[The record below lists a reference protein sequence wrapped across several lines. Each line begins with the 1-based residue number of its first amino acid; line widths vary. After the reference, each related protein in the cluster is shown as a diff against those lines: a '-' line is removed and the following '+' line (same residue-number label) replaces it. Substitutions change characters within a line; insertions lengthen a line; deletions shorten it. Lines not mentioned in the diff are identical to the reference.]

1 MTDQKVLETQK
12 WLNATYGNVTGFEK
26 APENGHTG
34 WKTIYS
40 LREALQHELG
50 LSQLGEGFGDATK
63 GALVH
68 VITEVKPGYKGKIA
82 KLIKGAFWCKGI
94 SSGEFDESYDAD
106 LDKAVKALQGYAGL
120 PKDGILTVNLTA
132 ALFDMSAFVLVEGG
146 DPNIRKM
153 QQDLNARFSNELGV
167 MPCDGIYQ
175 RDTNKALIYA
185 LQCTVGMSAEVANGN
200 YGPGTVSLTPT
211 VSSGTTGYIVQI
223 IQYGLYVNGFYKGN
237 FDGNFNDG
245 VVSGIIEFRKFMNL
259 PPFSAVADLTLIKGL
274 LTSNG
279 NTDRDSNTCDA
290 STQLTKNDIAN
301 FKRFGFDI
309 VGRYLTGTVGS
320 GENERPKN
328 LTISEIKRIAE
339 GGLRLFPIYEDG
351 GYTVEYFTSRQG
363 VVDANIASQA
373 ARELGF
379 PSGTTIYFAIDVD
392 VQEGEIGSGI
402 VPYITSL
409 LKTLKYT
416 EYEVGIYGTRNVC
429 LHGEKLGVK
438 KSFVADMS
446 YGWSGNLGFK
456 MPKNWAFDQFSEYP
470 IGGTPID
477 QDASSGRDKGV
488 VITDFPKG
496 ISRNEVLKKI
506 SKIVSAFGVEFG
518 KKITISVGVLDV
530 TLEAKAAVEPK
541 DGAIFAIKNG
551 KFDSASIDTWL
562 KKTFGFSSEQA
573 DLFIQKCGEITFVTK
588 IDVGNVIFENSIDP
602 DGKLVASM
610 TINIQKYEG
619 QYLDESLALVF
630 GLKLQLPNFPHL
642 DLSSEVSVELPE
654 VSKETLKNGIL
665 ATTLLVVVIVL
676 ICSGVE
682 EVALIAEVLSKLFT
696 PLRYAV

>member
-1 MTDQKVLETQK
+1 MVL
-12 WLNATYGNVTGFEK
+12 F
-26 APENGHTG
+26 
-34 WKTIYS
+34 
-40 LREALQHELG
+40 
-50 LSQLGEGFGDATK
+50 F
-63 GALVH
+63 
-68 VITEVKPGYKGKIA
+68 
-82 KLIKGAFWCKGI
+82 F
-94 SSGEFDESYDAD
+94 F
-106 LDKAVKALQGYAGL
+106 
-120 PKDGILTVNLTA
+120 
-132 ALFDMSAFVLVEGG
+132 F
-146 DPNIRKM
+146 
-153 QQDLNARFSNELGV
+153 
-167 MPCDGIYQ
+167 
-175 RDTNKALIYA
+175 
-185 LQCTVGMSAEVANGN
+185 
-200 YGPGTVSLTPT
+200 
-211 VSSGTTGYIVQI
+211 
-223 IQYGLYVNGFYKGN
+223 
-237 FDGNFNDG
+237 
-245 VVSGIIEFRKFMNL
+245 
-259 PPFSAVADLTLIKGL
+259 
-274 LTSNG
+274 
-279 NTDRDSNTCDA
+279 
-290 STQLTKNDIAN
+290 
-301 FKRFGFDI
+301 
-309 VGRYLTGTVGS
+309 
-320 GENERPKN
+320 
-328 LTISEIKRIAE
+328 
-339 GGLRLFPIYEDG
+339 
-351 GYTVEYFTSRQG
+351 
-363 VVDANIASQA
+363 
-373 ARELGF
+373 
-379 PSGTTIYFAIDVD
+379 IYFAIDVD

-562 KKTFGFSSEQA
+562 KKTFGFSSEQVDLFIQKCGEITFVTKIDVGNVIFFFFYGKFDSA
-573 DLFIQKCGEITFVTK
+573 SIDTWLKKTFGFSSEQVDLFIQKCGEITFVTK

-630 GLKLQLPNFPHL
+630 GLKFQLPNFPHL